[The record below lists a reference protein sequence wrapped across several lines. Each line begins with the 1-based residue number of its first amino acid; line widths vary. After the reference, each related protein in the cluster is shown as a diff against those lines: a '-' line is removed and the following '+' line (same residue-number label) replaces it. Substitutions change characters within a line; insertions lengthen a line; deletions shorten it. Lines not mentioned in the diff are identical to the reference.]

1 MKYDVIFAN
10 GKRFEKMTPEEFYM
24 FFHGY
29 SGLDYAVYNQQGI
42 LVGTHNTKGEF
53 IGKLRNGA

>member
-1 MKYDVIFAN
+1 MKYNIVFAN
-10 GKRFEKMTPEEFYM
+10 GKQFNNMTSEEFYV

-29 SGLDYAVYNQQGI
+29 SGLDYAAYDGQGK
-42 LVGTHNTKGEF
+42 LVGPYNAKGEF